1 MNKQFSE
8 LKINNSEINYN
19 NKGKEDRKKYIGE
32 ILNGVPNGKGI
43 MYWNDGLK
51 HEGEWKNDK
60 ADGKGIR
67 YANNGDRYEVYGK
80 MVN

>member
-1 MNKQFSE
+1 MS
-8 LKINNSEINYN
+8 IRYN
-19 NKGKEDRKKYIGE
+19 NKSKEERKKYIGE
-32 ILNGVPNGKGI
+32 ILNRVPNRKGI
-43 MYWNDGLK
+43 MYWNDGLR

-67 YANNGDRYEVYGK
+67 YATNGDRYEVYGK